1 LCLIDGAKL
10 HKKTMPSG
18 KSVNN
23 PTFRQLSVFSILF
36 SVKSPSES
44 PPAHR
49 PLLSRIYNPTEQR
62 SLALVAL
69 RPTGRHLVVRH
80 HRLVLLLDDDFVV
93 VHWQLLSFLL
103 VDSKFICTF
112 AA

>member
-23 PTFRQLSVFSILF
+23 PTFRQQSVFSILF
-36 SVKSPSES
+36 SVKSPSNRLLHI
-44 PPAHR
+44 A
-49 PLLSRIYNPTEQR
+49 PLLSRILQSDFQR

-69 RPTGRHLVVRH
+69 KPTGRHLVVRH
-80 HRLVLLLDDDFVV
+80 HRLVLC
-93 VHWQLLSFLL
+93 SMMFL
-103 VDSKFICTF
+103 
-112 AA
+112 